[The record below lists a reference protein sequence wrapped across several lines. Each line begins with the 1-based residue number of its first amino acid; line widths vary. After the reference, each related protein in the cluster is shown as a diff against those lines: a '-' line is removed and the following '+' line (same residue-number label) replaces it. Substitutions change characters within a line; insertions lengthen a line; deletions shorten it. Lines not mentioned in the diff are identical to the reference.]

1 MAELLT
7 VGHGTLGQAELAAL
21 LSGAGLKRLV
31 DVRRAP
37 GSRRHPQFARDALEE
52 WVPALGLAYEWE
64 PRLGGW
70 RKTTAGSPNTALRND
85 SFRGYADYMRTGVFW
100 EALDA
105 VLAGA
110 ALERSAVMCSESVYW
125 RCHRRLISDAVVLA
139 RRGTVLHIGHDGRL
153 TPHRLTDG
161 VRADEGLL
169 VYDAGASPMW
179 EPLGR

>member
-1 MAELLT
+1 M
-7 VGHGTLGQAELAAL
+7 GHGTLSEERLGGL
-21 LSGAGLKRLV
+21 LSAAGVDLLV

-37 GSRRHPQFARDALEE
+37 GSRRHPHFARAALEQ
-52 WVPALGLAYEWE
+52 WLPARDIRYLWE
-64 PRLGGW
+64 PGLGGW
-70 RKTTAGSPNTALRND
+70 RRAGADSPNRALRND
-85 SFRGYADYMRTGVFW
+85 SFRGYADYMRTGTFW

-179 EPLGR
+179 EPLGH